1 MLFRNFAI
9 VPLGKGSVVLIN
21 WPMRPT
27 STVPCATSVRGKG
40 YWRPLANVAHWQL
53 CHFAKGQF
61 VPAGQL
67 RPLATVPLPHKGPIR
82 ARWPIAAHWQVC
94 HLARAN

>member
-67 RPLATVPLPHKGPIR
+67 RPTGKCAT
-82 ARWPIAAHWQVC
+82 AQ
-94 HLARAN
+94 RAN

>member
-9 VPLGKGSVVLIN
+9 VPLGKGQGLRGAHKLAN
-21 WPMRPT
+21 EAHKH
-27 STVPCATSVRGKG
+27 CATSVRGKG

-67 RPLATVPLPHKGPIR
+67 RPTGKCAT
-82 ARWPIAAHWQVC
+82 AQ
-94 HLARAN
+94 RAN